1 MNSTPSHDLVE
12 RMRVLEVDHGPDG
25 WPAVQMRDISA
36 LCDEVDRLRKEVDQ
50 LELAELGAQEAF
62 GVVVQDKRDLEKE
75 VKRLTDL
82 LRGAHQ
88 SIWEYANGK
97 RFCRRTPKL
106 RRTRRRRRTH
116 HDRPNHSAYW
126 LRFEHRVG
134 PPSCSL

>member
-1 MNSTPSHDLVE
+1 MNSTPSHDLVK

-97 RFCRRTPKL
+97 RLPNT
-106 RRTRRRRRTH
+106 TD
-116 HDRPNHSAYW
+116 DR
-126 LRFEHRVG
+126 L
-134 PPSCSL
+134 